1 MSSNDEI
8 DLIAGSSEIEDRI
21 VDRGDATVGEAR
33 VSLTA
38 FTGGQLDFAANRF
51 DALPLFCVMREQTE
65 RNARTRSRDE
75 RVKFREGAASLF
87 WRRFRGEARVPK
99 QRRAAVVVQAVAVS
113 LVSNSR
119 FCTASDKEEVLT
131 VSRRSVE
138 AEARKSL
145 DLAAGRAAMGNTGWR
160 LWPLLARA
168 LFAVT
173 TAG

>member
-1 MSSNDEI
+1 
-8 DLIAGSSEIEDRI
+8 
-21 VDRGDATVGEAR
+21 
-33 VSLTA
+33 
-38 FTGGQLDFAANRF
+38 
-51 DALPLFCVMREQTE
+51 MREQTE

-87 WRRFRGEARVPK
+87 WRRFRGEARVSK

-145 DLAAGRAAMGNTGWR
+145 DLAVCRLHVLARDNVDATLSLGLHQKWRALCCLRPRRAAQPWAT
-160 LWPLLARA
+160 RA
-168 LFAVT
+168 GGCGHCWL
-173 TAG
+173 GRCSL